1 MLKKYITALIKRQWG
16 ANMLKYDGVQ
26 LPGGITFKGQ
36 QIYDSAVQE
45 IMMIEQEFERAYEL
59 PIDFMIG

>member
-1 MLKKYITALIKRQWG
+1 MLKKYVTALIKRQRG

-26 LPGGITFKGQ
+26 LPGGIQFKGQ

-45 IMMIEQEFERAYEL
+45 IMAIEQEFERSYEL
-59 PIDFMIG
+59 PVDFMLG

>member
-1 MLKKYITALIKRQWG
+1 
-16 ANMLKYDGVQ
+16 MLKYDGVQ
-26 LPGGITFKGQ
+26 LPGGIVFKGQ
-36 QIYDSAVQE
+36 QIYDQATQE